1 MGQAPSLAE
10 VRRAW
15 EARDPDLADRIVE
28 LCAASDT
35 PPKQKPRDGA
45 LTYRGYIREMNRW
58 GFKRKTPQERAR
70 YRIDTMR
77 ALEAADAEV
86 APPDRVGVHAV
97 IMEMWADGSPFARAS
112 LLEVIA
118 RVTLRWGPWR
128 ALKQI
133 FKQAEEQGDTEI
145 FGALAARFDMAY
157 ARGAPS
163 NSEVSRR
170 TLGYLVRRAW
180 RYLRRTAE
188 TLPACY
194 ADAAVDVLRFY
205 TDRTRWGSTWVAN
218 HILFHE
224 SGKYTRR
231 NFSVYGY
238 RRKSLLKE
246 RAYTELWRRTPRPL
260 FSLLERAGAEH
271 VRKFAAEALR
281 EDFRAMLREVEP
293 TWVVRLLGVGSRQV
307 DEFVVWLLANVPKF
321 EQGSFRELGLHD
333 AVLRLLDSVSPEAQV
348 YAASY
353 ARTHARDLP
362 LERLL
367 ALANSDSEAV
377 RKLAHDLLGDRD
389 PRKDVGLE
397 AWGKLLGTKHAH
409 ELAATMLRKHFG
421 ASELTREWFK
431 ARLLSENRRVVEFTR
446 ELLPRVFSYERL
458 GASFF
463 RELLDEPKISRTA
476 ALFALDAV
484 TRFPASEF
492 GPDFLRRT
500 LLHPHCSQ
508 AMVRWLSEGRVKAAE
523 LGVEFLRALAFQPTW
538 EADAWV
544 KELKASGRA
553 WAKDL
558 KFNERL
564 SKVALELLGDTR
576 KFSPEEVGKR
586 WLMEL
591 VERSEPQ
598 YHDFAVDYMV
608 KAFVPADFRA
618 GAGGAEDRGA
628 QKVDLT
634 KKTVLFT
641 GRFKHARPDELHE
654 KVLVLGGRVVEE
666 VDDGLAYLVVGDE
679 ASPLHGA
686 GRKSSKQVAAEKAI
700 EHGAPVRIVSEAA
713 FLQLLAGERREFSEE
728 AILAGCEQLWAMI
741 TRPGPADAPLAG
753 FARTYIL
760 RHHPDISLALHDRPV
775 EPGAEIPVRFLTF
788 ERVKPLFS
796 DARFPVRAFVLELAR
811 FEFARWSPPIPALVG
826 MAEIPYAEVRE
837 FVSSALLAD
846 ASPEHR
852 RYRVDPER
860 LTADAVYS
868 FCESLISSARALG
881 MKLIARHSRLA
892 IPEELF
898 RLTESPDRQVVA
910 FVIQTVWSLYRDRGI
925 TAHWKPDGAG
935 EAEPS
940 KKPGPGARRGSPGD
954 GPPARP
960 EKRPAD
966 DAALKAFMRRV
977 LFAVPPAKLAAGGA
991 GEPTGGTRLR
1001 PVPARRAKLALVT
1014 VMRDLAVRD
1023 HEFARVVAPLLK
1035 EFMGSRGAS
1044 ERAACMVAL
1053 ARIAKAHKDLDLLTE
1068 DAA

>member
-1 MGQAPSLAE
+1 MGQAPSLAD

-28 LCAASDT
+28 LCAAQDA
-35 PPKQKPRDGA
+35 PPRSPPRDGA
-45 LTYRGYIREMNRW
+45 LTYRGYIGELSRW
-58 GFKRKTPQERAR
+58 AYKRKTPQERAR

-77 ALEAADAEV
+77 ALEAEGAEV
-86 APPDRVGVHAV
+86 APPDRVGVHA
-97 IMEMWADGSPFARAS
+97 ILMEMWADGGPFARTS

-118 RVTLRWGPWR
+118 RVSLRWGPWR
-128 ALKQI
+128 ALKRI
-133 FKQAEEQGDTEI
+133 FKEAEARGDTEV

-157 ARGAPS
+157 ARGAPT
-163 NSEVSRR
+163 NSEVSRK

-180 RYLRRTAE
+180 RYLRHTAE
-188 TLPACY
+188 LLPACY

-205 TDRTRWGSTWVAN
+205 TDKTRWGSTWIAN
-218 HILFHE
+218 HIMFHE
-224 SGKYTRR
+224 SGGYTRR
-231 NFSVYGY
+231 NFNVAGY

-260 FSLLERAGAEH
+260 FTLLERAKSEH
-271 VRKFAAEALR
+271 VRKFAGQALR

-293 TWVVRLLGVGSRQV
+293 TWVVRLLGVGSQQV

-321 EQGSFRELGLHD
+321 EQGAFRELGLHD
-333 AVLRLLDSVSPEAQV
+333 SVLRLLDSSSPEAQV
-348 YAASY
+348 YAAGY

-377 RKLAHDLLGDRD
+377 RKLAQDLLGDRD

-397 AWGKLLGTKHAH
+397 AWGALLGTRYAH

-431 ARLLSENRRVVEFTR
+431 ARLLAENERVVEFAR

-463 RELLDEPKISRTA
+463 RELLDEPMISRAA

-484 TRFPASEF
+484 TRFPAKEF

-508 AMVRWLSEGRVKAAE
+508 AMIRWLSEERVKASE
-523 LGVEFLRALAFQPTW
+523 LGVEFLRALAFQTTW

-553 WAKDL
+553 WARDL
-558 KFNERL
+558 KFNETL

-576 KFSPEEVGKR
+576 KFSPAEVGKQ

-608 KAFVPADFRA
+608 KAFAPADFATRA
-618 GAGGAEDRGA
+618 GAEEGARRI
-628 QKVDLT
+628 DLSE
-634 KKTVLFT
+634 KTVLFT
-641 GRFKHARPDELHE
+641 GTFAASGPGELAD
-654 KVLVLGGRVVEE
+654 KVAALGGAVVEE
-666 VDDGLAYLVVGDE
+666 VVDSLAYLVVGDE
-679 ASPLHGA
+679 ASPLRGA
-686 GRKSSKQVAAEKAI
+686 GRKSSTQVAVEKLI
-700 EHGAPVRIVSEAA
+700 EQGSPVRIVTEAA
-713 FLQLLAGERREFSEE
+713 FIQLLAGERREFSQET
-728 AILAGCEQLWAMI
+728 ILAGCEQLWGMI
-741 TRPGPADAPLAG
+741 TRPGAADAPLAA
-753 FARTYIL
+753 FARAYIL
-760 RHHPDISLALHDRPV
+760 RHHQDISLALHDRPV
-775 EPGAEIPVRFLTF
+775 EPGAEIPVQFLTF
-788 ERVKPLFS
+788 ARVKPLLS
-796 DARFPVRAFVLELAR
+796 DARFPVRGFALELAR
-811 FEFARWSPPIPALVG
+811 FEFARWSPPIPEMVA

-837 FVSSALLAD
+837 FVSTALLAD

-852 RYRVDPER
+852 RYRVDPAR
-860 LTADAVYS
+860 LTADTVYS
-868 FCESLISSARALG
+868 FCESLVTSARALG

-910 FVIQTVWSLYRDRGI
+910 FVIQTVWSLYRERGI
-925 TAHWKPDGAG
+925 TEHWKPDGGDARP
-935 EAEPS
+935 ERAHAPS
-940 KKPGPGARRGSPGD
+940 ARHGGSAGD

-960 EKRPAD
+960 PRRPAGD
-966 DAALKAFMRRV
+966 DALRAFMRRV
-977 LFAVPPAKLAAGGA
+977 LMSVPPAKRAAGGA
-991 GEPTGGTRLR
+991 GEPTGGARLR
-1001 PVPARRAKLALVT
+1001 PVPARRAKLALVA

-1023 HEFARVVAPLLK
+1023 HDFAAVIAPLLK
-1035 EFMGSRGAS
+1035 EFMGSRGDS

-1053 ARIAKAHKDLDLLTE
+1053 ARIARAHEDLDLLTE